1 MFQTHSSLSLGS
13 AGYPA
18 GAELDLQFLYSFFFD
33 IGNNFV
39 NA

>member
-18 GAELDLQFLYSFFFD
+18 GAELDLQFLFFSFY